1 MNTSAT
7 RYIQRENIRLQ
18 KENQTQQEYIL
29 ALQNYVDVLAN
40 LYWAAQQIEEEENPI
55 EMLDQ
60 CLYEVI
66 NVMGAQDG
74 SIAYLDQET
83 EELVFVIVHGA
94 LREQLTGHR
103 IRGEEGVAGWVLSN
117 DEPVIVNNTRQ
128 DWRFSDQVDQEFSF
142 LTKSIL
148 CTPVVQD
155 SETIGVIELINKEPL
170 PFNETDMTLLGV
182 LSDVAASVF
191 VEMQARHEPILKG
204 IKPPSTLA
212 IEDIDLNIEDRTP

>member
-7 RYIQRENIRLQ
+7 RYVQRENIRLQ

-29 ALQNYVDVLAN
+29 TLQNYVEILAN
-40 LYWAAQQIEEEENPI
+40 LYWTAQQIELEEDLI
-55 EMLDQ
+55 EILDQ

-66 NVMGAQDG
+66 NVMGAEDG

-83 EELVFVIVHGA
+83 EELVFAIVHGA

-103 IRGEEGVAGWVLSN
+103 IRGDEGVAGWVLSN

-148 CTPVVQD
+148 CTPVIQD
-155 SETIGVIELINKEPL
+155 GETIGVIELINKDPL
-170 PFNETDMTLLGV
+170 PFNETDMTLLKV
-182 LSDVAASVF
+182 LSDIAANVF
-191 VEMQARHEPILKG
+191 AEMQTRHEPIIKG
-204 IKPPSTLA
+204 IKRSFEDMELD
-212 IEDIDLNIEDRTP
+212 IEDFTI